1 MLEMYLRDES
11 FNQFFESINRRK
23 HKNIIGYW
31 TSYKANMRYLNDKE
45 INKVSQSGLAH
56 SLYASLMNR
65 AIKQDSLIIKEIEK
79 ELRD

>member
-1 MLEMYLRDES
+1 
-11 FNQFFESINRRK
+11 
-23 HKNIIGYW
+23 
-31 TSYKANMRYLNDKE
+31 MRYLNDKE

-56 SLYASLMNR
+56 SLYASLMSR